1 MAENKT
7 QPTKV
12 SVKSFLNKI
21 KDPVIKAD
29 SLKIAV
35 IFESAVKAKGVM
47 WGASIVGFGQYH
59 YKYES
64 GREGDFFLA
73 GFSPRAKN
81 ITLYILPGCDAFP
94 ELKAQLGKYKSS
106 GSCIYIKKLEDI
118 DIKILKKL
126 LAVSLKKMKTLYKP
140 IKK

>member
-7 QPTKV
+7 QPTKA
-12 SVKSFLNKI
+12 SVKSYLDKI
-21 KDPVIKAD
+21 KDPAIKAD
-29 SLKIAV
+29 CYKIAE

-47 WGASIVGFGQYH
+47 WGESLVGFGQYH

-73 GFSPRAKN
+73 GFAPRAKN
-81 ITLYILPGCDAFP
+81 ITLYILPGCGNFP
-94 ELKAQLGKYKSS
+94 ELTAQLGKFKAS
-106 GSCIYIKKLEDI
+106 GSCIHIKRLEDI

-126 LAVSLKKMKTLYKP
+126 LAASLKKMKALYGP
-140 IKK
+140 KKK